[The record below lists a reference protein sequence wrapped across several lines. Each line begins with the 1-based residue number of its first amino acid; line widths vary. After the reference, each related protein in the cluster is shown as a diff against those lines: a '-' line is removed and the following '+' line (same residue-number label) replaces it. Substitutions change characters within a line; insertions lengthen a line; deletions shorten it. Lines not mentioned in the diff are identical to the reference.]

1 MLACCWLLPHRLVG
15 GAVSAP
21 VAQDGI
27 GPIPVA
33 GARTVEAPRPQ
44 WQGLFLE
51 PVLPPYVEDEAD

>member
-1 MLACCWLLPHRLVG
+1 M
-15 GAVSAP
+15 SAP